1 MPILRALDC
10 QIDSLSVCCYL
21 ICCLKKTNWFWTA
34 SEAVFLKKKLLSYLG
49 PAFAVF
55 LLVASV
61 AVIRQELKSY
71 SFQDVIQSLSAIS
84 TTQRWLA
91 VLFTA
96 AGYGAMTGYDRLAF
110 VHLKYPLAYW
120 RSASTN
126 FICSAVGNTIGFPL
140 FTASAIRYRRYGRW
154 GVPPLV
160 TTEAT
165 AFALG
170 SFWLGLFV
178 LGGAAFLIAPLPVPP
193 QLHLPFTTAR
203 PLGGVLALAGVVYAL
218 GCLMV
223 RKPLTIK
230 GHGFRFPSFGV
241 AIAQFTV
248 SSLDWGMA
256 AAVLYAL
263 IPLDDMGYFS
273 FLNIYLLAMGAG
285 VISSVPGGAGV
296 FETVII
302 LLLDGKVPGDAVL
315 ASLFAYRMIYY
326 LLPFAIAL
334 IFFLFQESAANFQV
348 HRSRS
353 E

>member
-1 MPILRALDC
+1 M
-10 QIDSLSVCCYL
+10 
-21 ICCLKKTNWFWTA
+21 
-34 SEAVFLKKKLLSYLG
+34 KKKLLSFLG
-49 PAFAVF
+49 PAFAIF

-71 SFQDVIQSLSAIS
+71 SFQDVTQSLSAIS
-84 TTQRWLA
+84 ATQRWLA

-96 AGYGAMTGYDRLAF
+96 IGYGAMTGYDWLAF
-110 VHLKYPLAYW
+110 VHQKYSLSYW
-120 RSASTN
+120 RTASTN
-126 FICSAVGNTIGFPL
+126 FICSAVGNTVGFPL

-178 LGGAAFLIAPLPVPP
+178 LGGAAFLTAPLPVPT

-203 PLGGVLALAGVVYAL
+203 PLGMILALAGVAYLL
-218 GCLMV
+218 GCLIV
-223 RKPLTIK
+223 RKPLMIR

-241 AIAQFTV
+241 AIAQFLV

-256 AAVLYAL
+256 AAVLYTL
-263 IPLDDMGYFS
+263 IPLGDIGYFS

-296 FETVII
+296 FETVVI
-302 LLLDGKVPGDAVL
+302 LLLAGKVPGDAVL
-315 ASLFAYRMIYY
+315 ASLLAYRMIYY

-334 IFFLFQESAANFQV
+334 MLFLLQESSANLQAR
-348 HRSRS
+348 RSRL